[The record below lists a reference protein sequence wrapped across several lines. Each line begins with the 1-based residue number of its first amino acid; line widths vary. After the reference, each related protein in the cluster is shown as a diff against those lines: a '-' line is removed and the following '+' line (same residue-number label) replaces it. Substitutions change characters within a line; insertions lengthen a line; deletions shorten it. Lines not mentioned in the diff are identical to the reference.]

1 MFHLAEWIYEKGLG
15 ENRALLIEGGRAVEA
30 HLEIFPPL
38 LQPGDVRPMRISQ
51 IQVPGERAIAQ
62 MFGIEQLSVPEY
74 EAIVQPV
81 PNGMTVGRDL
91 YVEIIREPIFDGRV
105 HKRAKG
111 RPAPHLV
118 GHRSARPLIDR
129 IKGTHEDVR
138 TVDPHGPDLLEDAG
152 WSEIIEQAESGQ
164 VDFPGGSLSII
175 PTQAMTLIDVDGWL
189 APDDLALAAATAA
202 GRAIRLFGIG
212 GSTVIDFPTMS
223 NKAAR
228 TKVQDAVMTAVG
240 DGAEGTA
247 VNGFGLMQVVRPRP
261 RRSLIEIV
269 RDNPPRRAAFALARR
284 AERSHLIGAVTITA
298 APAVIKALEAAHMP
312 DQLAPRLGGTVTL
325 VADPRCALWAG
336 HVAQTR

>member
-1 MFHLAEWIYEKGLG
+1 MAEWLYEEGIG
-15 ENRALLIEGGRAVEA
+15 ENRAILIEDGRTVEA
-30 HLEIFPPL
+30 HLQIFPPL
-38 LQPGDVRPMRISQ
+38 IEPGAIIAMNVVQ
-51 IQVPGERAIAQ
+51 IQVQDHRVIVRAADGQESPERGPG
-62 MFGIEQLSVPEY
+62 V
-74 EAIVQPV
+74 EAILTPV
-81 PNGMTVGRDL
+81 PPGLGLKSTIN
-91 YVEIIREPIFDGRV
+91 VEILREPIFDGRV
-105 HKRAKG
+105 HKRAKA
-111 RPAPHLV
+111 RPAGPDRV
-118 GHRSARPLIDR
+118 PGSAPTLLDR
-129 IKGTHEDVR
+129 IKATGLPVR
-138 TVDPHGPDLLEDAG
+138 TVDAHGSDLLEDAG
-152 WSEIIEQAESGQ
+152 WSEIIEQAETGQ

-228 TKVQDAVMTAVG
+228 TKVQDAVMAAVG

-269 RDNPPRRAAFALARR
+269 RDDPPRRAAFALIRR
-284 AERSHLIGAVTITA
+284 AERSRIIGAATITA
-298 APAVIKALEAAHMP
+298 APAVIQALKAAQAP

-325 VADPRCALWAG
+325 VADPALALWSG
-336 HVAQTR
+336 HVAPSR